1 VAETD
6 SVLFHGGPCNGR
18 TEQRLVSDLRDGKVA
33 CLRTIYDAHRIDEGA
48 WLAVLPGVKINP
60 QASPVTAPKAT
71 RAWNRMLHSMRVGVP
86 TQMARTRAA
95 RTALLRSGRR

>member
-1 VAETD
+1 MAETD
-6 SVLFHGGPCNGR
+6 AVLFHGGPCNGR
-18 TEQRLVSDLRDGKVA
+18 TEQRLVSDLRDGKVS
-33 CLRTIYDAHRIDEGA
+33 CRNTLYVAHEVYEGS
-48 WLAVLPGVKINP
+48 WLAVLPGVKLNP

-86 TQMARTRAA
+86 SQMARTRAA